1 MAGSLHSLHFHRLK
15 HQVKYLSF
23 KSMQQHLSS
32 RLWPASV
39 SLILCGALCSPF
51 VPFAINDCYF
61 RLFPIAVGTGLACVA
76 ALLLA
81 LKFRNGTFCF
91 TWADGLVTA
100 GVAWY
105 LLRYDYSLHLA
116 DWKVIYAALL
126 WLLWFAARIL
136 FSLCPDIRQYL
147 PVCLS
152 LLGCLL
158 AGWGML
164 QLYGWASPG
173 HPLFRITGPFFN
185 PGPYSGYLSLLLPVS
200 LYGALTT
207 RGWLRPL
214 HVLSILS
221 MICILPAAMSRSAWI
236 AIAVSL
242 LWVAAMRQ
250 GWLGRLRAYY
260 RKHPRKT
267 AGWVAAGC
275 VVLAFAGTGLFLLK
289 ADSARGRLLIWKNT
303 FRAVSEQPIAGYG
316 VGRFPSVYGRAQAD
330 YFASGQA
337 TDTEKRVAGYVEYA
351 FNDYLQ
357 LALEG
362 GVVLLLLVLGWGVL
376 VFRSGMRMR
385 EYGACGALMA
395 FAIFAL
401 ASYPLQV
408 LPFGIL
414 VVVCGALSVYPHPCK
429 HSRYAYPK
437 TVAVSLLV
445 GMGGGVAMWQLGKVP
460 EIYRYWQ
467 GADMLY
473 RQSVY
478 DVAAKEYRGLYS
490 YLSGHAAFL
499 RNYANALQKGGRTL
513 EACRI
518 LEREKMVSCDPTV
531 WNVQGRYYQAAG
543 HYREAEACFQYS
555 LQLAPERIYPYYLL
569 TKLYLEEG
577 FLNKKR
583 ALEMARIVL
592 TKPPK
597 VDSKAVE
604 KMKTEISS
612 LYNQIINQ

>member
-61 RLFPIAVGTGLACVA
+61 RLFPMAVGTGLACVT
-76 ALLLA
+76 ALILA
-81 LKFRNGTFCF
+81 LKFRSGTFRF
-91 TWADGLVTA
+91 TWPDGLVTA

-126 WLLWFAARIL
+126 WLLWWAARIM
-136 FSLCPDIRQYL
+136 FSLCSDVRKYL

-200 LYGALTT
+200 LYGTLTA
-207 RGWLRPL
+207 RGWLRSL

-275 VVLAFAGTGLFLLK
+275 VVIALAGTGLFLLK

-337 TDTEKRVAGYVEYA
+337 TDTEKWVAGYVEYA

-385 EYGACGALMA
+385 EYGACGALLA

-408 LPFGIL
+408 LPFGIMI
-414 VVVCGALSVYPHPCK
+414 VVLGTSCVTIVNTQSKKRIHFVSILSLLLCMGSGLIVWNLRQLPQTAKAWKQADILYYNNFYEDAIGEYKKLYPCLMGTPAFLWNYALALSE
-429 HSRYAYPK
+429 SQRY
-437 TVAVSLLV
+437 
-445 GMGGGVAMWQLGKVP
+445 
-460 EIYRYWQ
+460 E
-467 GADMLY
+467 
-473 RQSVY
+473 
-478 DVAAKEYRGLYS
+478 
-490 YLSGHAAFL
+490 
-499 RNYANALQKGGRTL
+499 
-513 EACRI
+513 EACYI
-518 LEREKMVSCDPTV
+518 LEREQLVSCNANI
-531 WNVQGRYYQAAG
+531 WNRKGYCLMKAG
-543 HYREAEACFQYS
+543 KYKEAEMSLYYS
-555 LQLAPERIYPYYLL
+555 LLLTPERIYPYYLL
-569 TKLYLEEG
+569 ARLYSKEG
-577 FLNKKR
+577 FFNKEK
-583 ALEMARIVL
+583 ALEMANIVL
-592 TKPPK
+592 TKSPK
-597 VDSKAVE
+597 KHSAIIDE
-604 KMKTEISS
+604 MRTEIRT
-612 LYNQIINQ
+612 LYNTLNY

>member
-1 MAGSLHSLHFHRLK
+1 
-15 HQVKYLSF
+15 
-23 KSMQQHLSS
+23 MQQHLSS

-61 RLFPIAVGTGLACVA
+61 RLFPMAVGTGLACVT
-76 ALLLA
+76 ALILA
-81 LKFRNGTFCF
+81 LKFRSGTFRF
-91 TWADGLVTA
+91 TWPDGLVTA

-126 WLLWFAARIL
+126 WLLWWAARIM
-136 FSLCPDIRQYL
+136 FSLCPDVREYL

-185 PGPYSGYLSLLLPVS
+185 PGPYSGYLSLLLPIS
-200 LYGALTT
+200 LYGALTA
-207 RGWLRPL
+207 RGWLRSL

-250 GWLGRLRAYY
+250 GWLGRLWMCY
-260 RKHPRKT
+260 REHPRKVM
-267 AGWVAAGC
+267 GWVAVGC
-275 VVLAFAGTGLFLLK
+275 VVLAFAGIGLFLLK

-303 FRAVSEQPIAGYG
+303 FRAVSEQPVAGYG

-385 EYGACGALMA
+385 EYGACGALLA

-408 LPFGIL
+408 LPFGIMIIIS
-414 VVVCGALSVYPHPCK
+414 GASCCNLSVNTDK
-429 HSRYAYPK
+429 SSVASRGKQYRLIVCP
-437 TVAVSLLV
+437 TFLLAISIFFIDKLS
-445 GMGGGVAMWQLGKVP
+445 GSNNLYIQW
-460 EIYRYWQ
+460 RR
-467 GADMLY
+467 AD
-473 RQSVY
+473 
-478 DVAAKEYRGLYS
+478 GLYKNELYVTALPHYVNLYPQLQS
-490 YLSGHAAFL
+490 NLKFL
-499 RNYANALQKGGRTL
+499 LNYATVLYKNNDLSS
-513 EACRI
+513 ACLI
-518 LEREKMVSCDPTV
+518 LERAKLISNHAKIWDI
-531 WNVQGRYYQAAG
+531 QGMYYQMEQK
-543 HYREAEACFQYS
+543 YPLAERNFYYS
-555 LQLAPERIYPYYLL
+555 SYLVPMRLSPYYRLA
-569 TKLYLEEG
+569 KLYCEPQY
-577 FLNKKR
+577 FNKEKF
-583 ALEMARIVL
+583 AHFSQIVL
-592 TKPPK
+592 TQK
-597 VDSKAVE
+597 VKIESP
-604 KMKTEISS
+604 
-612 LYNQIINQ
+612 QIDEMRKDIERTIKLVN

>member
-1 MAGSLHSLHFHRLK
+1 
-15 HQVKYLSF
+15 
-23 KSMQQHLSS
+23 MQQYLLS

-61 RLFPIAVGTGLACVA
+61 RLFPMAVGTGLACVT
-76 ALLLA
+76 ALILA
-81 LKFRNGTFCF
+81 LKFRSGTFRF
-91 TWADGLVTA
+91 TWPDGLVTA

-126 WLLWFAARIL
+126 WLLWWAARIM
-136 FSLCPDIRQYL
+136 FSLCPDVREYL

-164 QLYGWASPG
+164 QLYGWANPG

-185 PGPYSGYLSLLLPVS
+185 PGPYSGYLALLLPIS
-200 LYGALTT
+200 LYGALTA
-207 RGWLRPL
+207 RGWLRSL

-275 VVLAFAGTGLFLLK
+275 VVIVLAGTGLFLLK

-316 VGRFPSVYGRAQAD
+316 VGRFPSVYGWAQAN
-330 YFASGQA
+330 YFAAGQA

-362 GVVLLLLVLGWGVL
+362 GVMLLLLVLGWGVL

-408 LPFGIL
+408 LPFGIMIIIS
-414 VVVCGALSVYPHPCK
+414 GASCCNLSVNTDNSFVA
-429 HSRYAYPK
+429 SRGKQYRLIVCP
-437 TVAVSLLV
+437 TFLLAINIFFIDKLS
-445 GMGGGVAMWQLGKVP
+445 GSNNLYIQW
-460 EIYRYWQ
+460 RR
-467 GADMLY
+467 AD
-473 RQSVY
+473 
-478 DVAAKEYRGLYS
+478 GLYKNELYATALPHYVNLYPQLQS
-490 YLSGHAAFL
+490 NLKFL
-499 RNYANALQKGGRTL
+499 LNYATILYKNNDLSNASL
-513 EACRI
+513 I
-518 LEREKMVSCDPTV
+518 LERAKLISNNAKIWDILGM
-531 WNVQGRYYQAAG
+531 YYQMEQK
-543 HYREAEACFQYS
+543 YPLAERNFYYS
-555 LQLAPERIYPYYLL
+555 SYLVPIRLSPYYRLA
-569 TKLYLEEG
+569 KLYCEPQY
-577 FLNKKR
+577 FNKEKF
-583 ALEMARIVL
+583 AHFSQIVL
-592 TKPPK
+592 TQK
-597 VDSKAVE
+597 VKIESP
-604 KMKTEISS
+604 
-612 LYNQIINQ
+612 QIDEMRKDIERTIKLVN